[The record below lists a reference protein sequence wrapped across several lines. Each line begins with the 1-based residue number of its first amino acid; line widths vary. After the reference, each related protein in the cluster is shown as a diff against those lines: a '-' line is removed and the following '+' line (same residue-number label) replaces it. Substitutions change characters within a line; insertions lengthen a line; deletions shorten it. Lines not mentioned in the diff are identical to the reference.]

1 MTIDQRIDSVRAAM
15 RAAKIDA
22 YIIPSSDPHQS
33 EYVADHWD
41 SRAWIS
47 GFTGS
52 AGNVIVT
59 QHHAGLWTDGRYFL
73 QAEEQLSNS
82 QMELH
87 KLKVPHAPEYI
98 DWLAEHLEE
107 NSTLGFDGKL
117 FTIDQIS
124 AFKNAFRKKNI
135 NLKTDRDLFDEIWND
150 RPTLPTN
157 LIFEHDVEF
166 AGKSRSQ
173 KLEMIR
179 EEMEAQKATHHLI
192 PTLDDLAWV
201 LNIRSI
207 DVACNPVSIAYLI
220 VGISETYLFINPQ
233 KVSDEMKSKLRQ
245 EQVVIKDYAD
255 IDGFLNDLSNLNTIL
270 VNPATTSHYL
280 SNQIKKAN
288 VVHGKTISTLMK
300 GIKNEVEI
308 RHLKEVMVKDAV
320 ALTKLFRWLDKTLDE
335 RSIPEVEVAQQLIEF
350 RKMGSDYFG
359 ESFGAIVGYKGNGAI
374 IHYSAQKDTCANIE
388 KNGILLLDSGGQ
400 YLNGTTDITR
410 TIAFSPPTD
419 EQKRDF
425 TLVLKG
431 HIALATAKFP
441 IGTRG
446 NQIEVLARQYLWE
459 YGLDYGHGTGHGVG
473 FFLNVHE
480 GPQAIGPGATSKYA
494 TPIVAGMYTSNEP
507 GFYKTGE
514 YGIRIENLVI
524 TVEDEQTEYGNF
536 LKFDTITLFPI
547 DQGLIDVALLTP
559 KEINWLNNYHAE
571 VFEKVSPFLNNEETD
586 WMKNMCRAVE
596 LKTVD

>member
-1 MTIDQRIDSVRAAM
+1 MTIDQRIEALRIAMKAAN
-15 RAAKIDA
+15 IDA

-33 EYVADHWD
+33 EYVADHWN
-41 SRAWIS
+41 SRSWIS

-52 AGNVIVT
+52 AGNVIIT
-59 QHHAGLWTDGRYFL
+59 QDHAGLWTDGRYFL
-73 QAEEQLSNS
+73 QAEEQLSSS
-82 QMELH
+82 QIELH
-87 KLKVPHAPEYI
+87 KLKVPHAPEYVE
-98 DWLAEHLEE
+98 WLANNL
-107 NSTLGFDGKL
+107 NKNDTLGFDGKL
-117 FTIDQIS
+117 FTTGQIHS
-124 AFKNAFRKKNI
+124 FNKAFKSKNI
-135 NLKTDRDLFDEIWND
+135 TLKTDRDLFDEIWPD
-150 RPTLPTN
+150 RPSLPTN
-157 LIFEHDVEF
+157 LIFDHTVQF
-166 AGKSRSQ
+166 AGKSRSE
-173 KLEMIR
+173 KLEMIHQ
-179 EEMEAQKATHHLI
+179 EMEQQNATHHLI
-192 PTLDDLAWV
+192 PTLDDIAWT
-201 LNIRSI
+201 LNIRSN
-207 DVACNPVSIAYLI
+207 DVDCNPVSIAYLI
-220 VGISETYLFINPQ
+220 VGISETYLFINPA
-233 KVSDEMKSKLRQ
+233 KVSDDMKTKLRQ
-245 EQVVIKDYAD
+245 EQILIKDYGD
-255 IDGFLNDLSNLNTIL
+255 IDGFLNELSEINTIL

-280 SNQIKKAN
+280 SNQIKKAK

-308 RHLKEVMVKDAV
+308 GHLREVMVKDAV

-335 RSIPEVEVAQQLIEF
+335 RAVPEVEVAQQLIEF

-374 IHYSAQKDTCANIE
+374 IHYSAQKETCANIE
-388 KNGILLLDSGGQ
+388 KNGMLLLDSGGQ

-410 TIAFSPPTD
+410 TITFSPATA

-431 HIALATAKFP
+431 HIGLAMAKFP

-446 NQIEVLARQYLWE
+446 NQIEVLARQHLWKN
-459 YGLDYGHGTGHGVG
+459 GLDYGHGTGHGVG

-524 TVEDEQTEYGNF
+524 TVEDDKTEYGEF

-547 DQGLIDVALLTP
+547 DQNLIEVSLLDNN
-559 KEINWLNNYHAE
+559 EITWLNNYHAE
-571 VFEKVSPFLNNEETD
+571 VFERVSPFLDDEETA
-586 WMKNMCRAVE
+586 WMKDMCKPIVA
-596 LKTVD
+596 TISA